1 MIKSMTGYGRCESQF
16 DDYRITVEIK
26 TVNNRYLDI
35 STKVYKQYS
44 FVEEIVRER
53 VSEKIKRGKAE
64 ISFQFYNVKDNS
76 YIVTLNEETATG
88 YYNALKALGER
99 FGLVDDLTV
108 SKLGAYSDIFNLER
122 TEDDK
127 EKILSDASAALY
139 NALDDLVSSR
149 EAEGERLYAFF
160 TDAIGEIKGIVD
172 YIEKRSPETVDE
184 YKAKMEA
191 RIRELLD
198 AVPFDEAR
206 LLTEVAIFSDKVNI
220 TEEITRFRSHLQ
232 EFEALLKSNE
242 PVGRKLDFIIQELNR
257 EANTMGSKCNDFEI
271 SKRVIE
277 LKSEIEKLREQVQN
291 IE

>member
-35 STKVYKQYS
+35 STKFYKQYS

-64 ISFQFYNVKDNS
+64 ISFQFCNVKDNS

-99 FGLVDDLTV
+99 FGLADDLTI

-127 EKILSDASAALY
+127 EKILSDASSALSD
-139 NALDDLVSSR
+139 ALDDLVSSR

-257 EANTMGSKCNDFEI
+257 EANTMG
-271 SKRVIE
+271 
-277 LKSEIEKLREQVQN
+277 
-291 IE
+291 

>member
-64 ISFQFYNVKDNS
+64 ISFQFCNVKDNS

-99 FGLVDDLTV
+99 FGLADDLTV

-127 EKILSDASAALY
+127 EKILSDASSALSD
-139 NALDDLVSSR
+139 ALDDLVSSR